1 MTTKKKK
8 KKQKQKQKKPQ
19 NKTMISNPS
28 TVRAKINALAKKK
41 KKCFSTTG
49 LTTKLHYLML
59 LGCKK

>member
-1 MTTKKKK
+1 MTTK

-41 KKCFSTTG
+41 KCFSTTG
-49 LTTKLHYLML
+49 ITTKLHYLML

>member
-1 MTTKKKK
+1 MTTK

-41 KKCFSTTG
+41 KKKCFSTTG
-49 LTTKLHYLML
+49 ITTKLHYLML